1 MDDPTLFQRYQIE
14 RLLIQQ
20 PPFGLDERGQKVD
33 SISGR
38 SLKSAVEYMLEV
50 VRQRTAETL
59 PADLTEEE
67 REGRLDEA
75 SQTALDHLVAMLNDS
90 LRDRRF
96 HVGADYMLDVNN
108 YYSYEFSLAVG
119 VYAKAICGDEQFH
132 FNRGTRSIP
141 RAMVWITRP
150 LSLAQRYE
158 AVPRLVGQFAR
169 TDMRVVE
176 VSGNR
181 AIVQWWPTRERERLP
196 EEHRQAYFSMGC
208 QVYKGILAAIP
219 AVTAGL
225 PLAMVRDL
233 HCQIDGDDYCEWE
246 FIWEATAAPRDPRPY
261 LGLSGSLA
269 LLIYFL
275 LALPLHQWVALLV
288 PIPFL
293 AGWYSSRLRQARTA
307 EARRAEQLLEQQQ
320 QAERQNEQL
329 LQAYRDVQIA
339 NIDLEH
345 TVGEL
350 TMLHE
355 IALTIS
361 STLDLDEL
369 LDQVLRV
376 VTEKLPFERATILLV
391 DEDRRV
397 LTNGHSIGGTPEMA
411 ALIEQLEIPL
421 VEDGWAPARA
431 VLTGEPI
438 PVPSMEGIAP
448 DAMPLV
454 QMLQVQALLVVPL
467 QAKGQPVGVL
477 MVDNGTTALPL
488 TGQDQDL
495 LLTLG
500 RTVAVA
506 VENIR
511 LYQGVEE
518 YNRTLTK
525 EIEEHTQQLQTANED
540 LAREKERLD
549 AILRNIA
556 DGLIV
561 TDAAGTILLVN
572 PAFESIFDQPAAALV
587 GRPLSQAIPEKELQ
601 HLITAAMQEQTP
613 TLTANIPL
621 SGGRTL
627 IASSAPMRENNR
639 TVGVVTALRDIT
651 ERVWAETELEESE
664 RRLADI
670 IDFLPDATLVIDQQ
684 GSVIAWNRSMEALTG
699 VKAAEVL
706 GKGDHEYALPFY
718 GERRPILIDLVLEPQ
733 EKMEA
738 KYASVKRHGD
748 VLIGETYVPH
758 LRGGGVYL
766 VGTAAKLYD
775 SKGNVAGAIES
786 IRDITE
792 RKRAEEALSRQ
803 NEYLAALHD
812 TTLGLISRLDLTDLL
827 EILVSR
833 AGQLV
838 GTPHGF
844 IYLIEED
851 EAMLECKVGVGI
863 FSRSIG
869 LCLQKGEGVAGKVWE
884 AEQPLAVDD
893 YDAWSGRAPDFEYG
907 VVRAAMGAP
916 LKSGAQVVG
925 VIGLAASVETNLSFG
940 DQELELLNRF
950 AELASLALDNARLY
964 AAAQQARDV
973 AEAANQAKSVFLA
986 TMSHE
991 IRTPM
996 NAVIGMTS
1004 LLLDTGL
1011 TPEQRDFVETVRD
1024 SGETLLEI
1032 INDILDFSK
1041 IEAGRMELENQP
1053 FDLRECV
1060 ESALDLIAPKAAE
1073 QGLELAYLMDEQAPA
1088 TIIGDVTRL
1097 RQILINL
1104 LNNAVKFT
1112 ERGEVVVRVAS
1123 EEMVELL
1130 TADSEGRDAEPV
1142 YELHF
1147 AVRDTGIGIPP
1158 ERMDRLFQSFSQVDP
1173 STTRRYGGTG
1183 LGLAISRRLAEL
1195 MGGRM
1200 WVESQV
1206 GQGSTFHFT
1215 VHAQAT
1221 SAPTHAYLQEVQPD
1235 LRGRRMLVVDDN
1247 DTNRRILSLQAQAWG
1262 MLAHDTASPFEALE
1276 KVRRG
1281 ERYDVAVLDMQ
1292 MPDMDGLALALEI
1305 HGVEPTLPLVM
1316 LTSFGQREWDTDTV
1330 EFAAILIKP
1339 IKASQLY
1346 NVLVTIFAQEIEVQQ
1361 ERDTESESLFD
1372 AGMGERLPLRIL
1384 LAEDNATNQK
1394 LALRLLERFGYRADV
1409 AGNGL
1414 ETLEALRRQPYD
1426 VILMDVQMPE
1436 MDGLEATRTIVQEW
1450 SAERRPRIIAMT
1462 ANAMREDRE
1471 ACLAAGMDDYLSKPI
1486 RVEELIRA
1494 LGQCRPLADSGL
1506 ERPRAPESVEDLE
1519 HVQSILPLS
1528 PAGGT
1533 ETPAGSRE
1541 TRAVLLDPVA
1551 LERLREMVGGDPQI
1565 LAELIDTFLED
1576 GPRLLADMCQSVEKG
1591 DAAGLR
1597 LAAHGLKSNS
1607 ADFGAMAL
1615 SELCREL
1622 EMMGKSGVLE
1632 GTSELLEQV
1641 EVEHERVRAALA
1653 ELARDC
1659 RG

>member
-1 MDDPTLFQRYQIE
+1 MDNPTLFQKYEIE
-14 RLLIQQ
+14 RLLILR
-20 PPFGLDERGQKVD
+20 PPFGLDERGRKVD

-38 SLKSAVEYMLEV
+38 SVKSAVEYMLEV
-50 VRQRTAETL
+50 VRQRTAQAL
-59 PADLTEEE
+59 PAVLTPEE
-67 REGRLDEA
+67 REPRLAEA
-75 SQTALDHLVAMLNDS
+75 GQIALDHLVTMLNAS

-96 HVGADYMLDVNN
+96 QVSADYLLNANN

-119 VYAKAICGDEQFH
+119 EYAKAVCGDEQFH

-141 RAMVWITRP
+141 RALLWITRP

-181 AIVQWWPTRERERLP
+181 AVIQWWPTRERERLP
-196 EEHRQAYFSMGC
+196 EGHRQAYLNMGC

-219 AVTAGL
+219 PMTAEL
-225 PLAMVRDL
+225 PLATVRDL
-233 HCQIDGDDYCEWE
+233 HCQAHSDDYCEWE
-246 FIWEATAAPRDPRPY
+246 FTWEARAVSRDLGPY
-261 LGLSGSLA
+261 LGLCGSLG
-269 LLIYFL
+269 LLAYFL
-275 LALPLHQWVALLV
+275 LALPLHQWVALLA

-293 AGWYSSRLRQARTA
+293 VGWYSSRLRRARTA
-307 EARRAEQLLEQQQ
+307 EVRRAEQLLEQQQ

-329 LQAYRDVQIA
+329 LRAYRDVQIA
-339 NIDLEH
+339 NVDLER

-361 STLDLDEL
+361 STLDLNEL

-391 DEDRRV
+391 DEERRV
-397 LTNGHSIGGTPEMA
+397 LANGHSTGGTPEMV
-411 ALIEQLEIPL
+411 ALVEQLEIPL

-431 VLTGEPI
+431 VLAGEPI
-438 PVPSMEGIAP
+438 LVPSMEQIAP
-448 DAMPLV
+448 DAVPLV
-454 QMLQVQALLVVPL
+454 EALQVQALLAVPL

-477 MVDNGTTALPL
+477 MVDNGTTDLPL
-488 TGQDQDL
+488 TAQDQDL
-495 LLTLG
+495 LVTLG

-518 YNRTLTK
+518 YNRTLAK
-525 EIEEHTQQLQTANED
+525 KVEEHTQQLQAANDD
-540 LAREKERLD
+540 LAREKEKLD
-549 AILRNIA
+549 ATLRNIA

-561 TDAAGTILLVN
+561 TDATGTVSLVN
-572 PAFESIFDQPAAALV
+572 PALESIFDRPASTFV
-587 GRPLSQAIPEKELQ
+587 GRSLSQAIAEKELQ
-601 HLITAAMQEQTP
+601 RLITEAMQERAP

-621 SGGRTL
+621 AGGRTL
-627 IASSAPMRENNR
+627 IASSAPIREGNR

-651 ERVWAETELEESE
+651 ERVWAEMELEESE

-670 IDFLPDATLVIDQQ
+670 IDFLPDATLVINRQ
-684 GSVIAWNRSMEALTG
+684 GKIIAWNRSMETLTG
-699 VKAAEVL
+699 VKAADVL
-706 GKGDHEYALPFY
+706 GKGNYEYALPFY

-733 EKMEA
+733 EEMEA
-738 KYASVKRHGD
+738 KYASVRRYGD

-766 VGTAAKLYD
+766 VGTAATLYD

-827 EILVSR
+827 ETLVGR

-844 IYLIEED
+844 IYLIKED
-851 EAMLECKVGVGI
+851 EAVLECKVGVGI
-863 FSRSIG
+863 FSHSIG
-869 LCLQKGEGVAGKVWE
+869 LCLQKGEGVAGQVWQ
-884 AEQPLAVDD
+884 AEEPLAVDD
-893 YDAWSGRAPDFEYG
+893 YDAWAGRAPNFDYD
-907 VVRAAMGAP
+907 VVCAAMGAP

-925 VIGLAASVETNLSFG
+925 VIGLAAGVEADLTFG

-964 AAAQQARDV
+964 ASAQQARDV
-973 AEAANQAKSVFLA
+973 AEAASQAKSVFLA

-1004 LLLDTGL
+1004 LLLDTRL
-1011 TPEQRDFVETVRD
+1011 TLEQRDFVETIRD
-1024 SGETLLEI
+1024 SGEALLEI

-1041 IEAGRMELENQP
+1041 IEAGRMDLENQP

-1060 ESALDLIAPKAAE
+1060 ESALDLIAPRAAE
-1073 QGLELAYLMDEQAPA
+1073 KGLELAYLMDEQAPA

-1097 RQILINL
+1097 RQIMINL

-1112 ERGEVVVRVAS
+1112 ERGEVVVRVKSQEVAEIS
-1123 EEMVELL
+1123 TV
-1130 TADSEGRDAEPV
+1130 DSEGRDTEPV

-1158 ERMDRLFQSFSQVDP
+1158 KRMDRLFQSFSQVDA

-1195 MGGRM
+1195 MGGSM

-1206 GQGSTFHFT
+1206 GRGSIFHFT
-1215 VHAQAT
+1215 IQAQVT
-1221 SAPTHAYLQEVQPD
+1221 SAPMHAYLQEVQPD
-1235 LRGRRMLVVDDN
+1235 LRGKRMLIVDDN
-1247 DTNRRILSLQAQAWG
+1247 DTNRRILTLQAQAWG
-1262 MLAHDTASPFEALE
+1262 MLSQDTASPTEALNW
-1276 KVRRG
+1276 VRRG
-1281 ERYDVAVLDMQ
+1281 VCFDVAVLDMQ
-1292 MPDMDGLALALEI
+1292 MPDVDGLSLAIEI
-1305 HGVEPTLPLVM
+1305 RRLEPTLPLVM
-1316 LTSFGQREWDTDTV
+1316 LTSFGQREQGADEI
-1330 EFAAILIKP
+1330 EFAAFLIKP

-1346 NVLVTIFAQEIEVQQ
+1346 NVLVTIFAQEIEAQQ
-1361 ERDTESESLFD
+1361 DVDAESESLFD
-1372 AGMGERLPLRIL
+1372 AGMGRRLPLRIL

-1426 VILMDVQMPE
+1426 VVLMDVQMPE
-1436 MDGLEATRTIVQEW
+1436 MDGLEATRTIVEEWGQEQ
-1450 SAERRPRIIAMT
+1450 RPRIVAMT

-1494 LGQCRPLADSGL
+1494 LGQCRPLPDSGQ
-1506 ERPRAPESVEDLE
+1506 EKPRAA
-1519 HVQSILPLS
+1519 QSGDGG
-1528 PAGGT
+1528 AGDST
-1533 ETPAGSRE
+1533 TA
-1541 TRAVLLDPVA
+1541 ALLDAVA
-1551 LERLREMVGGDPQI
+1551 LERLREMVGGDAQI
-1565 LAELIDTFLED
+1565 LIELIDTFLED
-1576 GPRLLADMCQSVEKG
+1576 GPHLLADMRQAVERE
-1591 DAAGLR
+1591 DVAGLR

-1607 ADFGAMAL
+1607 ADFGATVL

-1622 EMMGKSGVLE
+1622 EMMGKAGVLE
-1632 GTSELLEQV
+1632 GAFERLEQA
-1641 EVEHERVRAALA
+1641 EVEHERVRAALVEVA
-1653 ELARDC
+1653 Q
-1659 RG
+1659 GG